1 MTTLENLNISNK
13 EEVAFV
19 ERVYTDSFPQSERRP
34 FDTMIDL
41 YNESNK
47 FIIQIVEQDGKNIG
61 FLTFWDLGEFIFAEH
76 FAIATEAR
84 NGGIGA
90 IVMNL
95 FMGEQIK
102 PIVLEVEIPV
112 TSLAE
117 RRIGF
122 YQRLGY
128 KLWESFTYH
137 QPPYHEGENPIP
149 MHLMTWGKIDL
160 DKKFSEIKESIYTEI
175 YNY

>member
-1 MTTLENLNISNK
+1 MTILENLNISNK
-13 EEVAFV
+13 EDVTFV
-19 ERVYTDSFPQSERRP
+19 ERVYTNSFPKSERRL

-41 YNESNK
+41 YNNSNK
-47 FIIQIVEQDGKNIG
+47 FIIQVVKQDDKNIG

-76 FAIATEAR
+76 FAISAEAR

-95 FMGEQIK
+95 FMDEQTK

-112 TSLAE
+112 TTLAE

-128 KLWESFTYH
+128 KLWENFTYH

-149 MHLMTWGKIDL
+149 MYLMTWGKIDL
-160 DKKFSEIKESIYTEI
+160 DKKFSEVKELLYSEI
-175 YNY
+175 YGY

>member
-1 MTTLENLNISNK
+1 MIVLESLNISNQ
-13 EEVAFV
+13 EELSFV
-19 ERVYTDSFPQSERRP
+19 EKIYTESFPHSERRP

-41 YNESNK
+41 YNNSQK
-47 FIIQIVEQDGKNIG
+47 FIIQIAKQDNKNIG

-76 FAIATEAR
+76 FAIVPNAR
-84 NGGIGA
+84 NEGVGA
-90 IVMNL
+90 AVMNS
-95 FMGEQIK
+95 FMKDQTK

-128 KLWESFTYH
+128 KLWNNFKYH
-137 QPPYHEGENPIP
+137 QPPYHSGGSPIP
-149 MHLMTWGKIDL
+149 MYLMSWGEIDV
-160 DKKFSEIKESIYTEI
+160 DKEYMRIKELLYTLV
-175 YNY
+175 YGY